1 MAFGKAGRVNM
12 DGSEDPFYRY
22 TMPTLTIKVEG
33 TTKMIKTQLTNIEAV
48 AQAVGRPADCTSPF
62 QLRALLLCREPRRGS
77 WLSNDTSLNRDNPC
91 ADLVTYF
98 GQQLSANSKYDK
110 KTSGAYVTG
119 NQNQAELQ
127 KLVFSFIKKFVSC
140 GACGNPE
147 TNVSY
152 AGPKKKQD
160 IILTCISCGMKS
172 TVDPMEKLCTFIIQ
186 HPMES
191 GLGKGSAAAGSKEK
205 DKGDDDK
212 EKGKKKKGKKK
223 DESEEEDE
231 DWGEDVSEEAVK
243 ARRKAAAEP
252 ESAKPDG
259 APSPAPAAA
268 PVVGIIRD
276 KNMGNLAA
284 EADKEQE
291 EKKKKKSKEEK
302 KKKKKDSDDED
313 DDWSMDVSEEAVKA
327 RQAALCAGMENVVA
341 KAEQLGVGSAE
352 HLN

>member
-33 TTKMIKTQLTNIEAV
+33 TTKMIKTQLTNVEAV
-48 AQAVGRPADCTSPF
+48 AQAVGRPADY
-62 QLRALLLCREPRRGS
+62 
-77 WLSNDTSLNRDNPC
+77 
-91 ADLVTYF
+91 LVTFF
-98 GQQLSANSKYDK
+98 GQELSANSKYDK
-110 KTSGAYVTG
+110 KTGGAYVTG

-127 KLVFSFIKKFVSC
+127 KLVFSFIKKFVTC
-140 GACGNPE
+140 AACGNPE

-152 AGPKKKQD
+152 SGPKKKQD
-160 IILTCISCGMKS
+160 IVLTCISCGMKS
-172 TVDPMEKLCTFIIQ
+172 TVDPVEKLCKFIIQ

-191 GLGKGSAAAGSKEK
+191 GLGKGSAAAGSKDK
-205 DKGDDDK
+205 DDDDK
-212 EKGKKKKGKKK
+212 PKKSKKGKKK
-223 DESEEEDE
+223 DESEDEDD

-252 ESAKPDG
+252 EAVKADAVS
-259 APSPAPAAA
+259 SPA